1 MSTQTYVEGEEC
13 QFAPEPER
21 GVPALFNREPHG
33 DRVNRID
40 SLGAPGRSSG
50 RARRFTAAGRD
61 LPSVSAASVLG
72 SSGASWRMPRR
83 PFPRMT
89 RRTDLDRGAPALAP
103 RGVHGNRTRL
113 TAARAALRIAV
124 LLTVSVT
131 PAFAN
136 AGARIT
142 GVQVVRRGSRFAI
155 VMRMTLPESPR
166 AVFAALQ
173 DYRAMPRF
181 NPDVRE
187 VRVERTAQANQVRLF
202 TAVHACVLMF
212 CRTLRQTQLVTA
224 SAGARGGTL
233 RARFLPGG
241 SFRSGHAHW
250 SVRPCLHAPTRTCLE
265 VHIALEPAFWVPPVI
280 GPWIVRLKL
289 EQEAR
294 RSGIGLAHVAAR
306 LPGAAPVHPGSV
318 RSAAPG
324 SPERV

>member
-1 MSTQTYVEGEEC
+1 MS
-13 QFAPEPER
+13 
-21 GVPALFNREPHG
+21 L
-33 DRVNRID
+33 ID
-40 SLGAPGRSSG
+40 SLGALGRSPG
-50 RARRFTAAGRD
+50 RARRCTAAGQG
-61 LPSVSAASVLG
+61 PPTVPAAGVLG

-89 RRTDLDRGAPALAP
+89 RRTDLDRGDPALAP
-103 RGVHGNRTRL
+103 GGVHGVRTHL
-113 TAARAALRIAV
+113 KAARAALRIAV

-131 PAFAN
+131 PAFAH

-142 GVQVVRRGSRFAI
+142 GVQVVRHGSRFSIA
-155 VMRMTLPESPR
+155 MRMTLPESPR

-187 VRVERTAQANQVRLF
+187 VRVERTAQADQVRLF

-224 SAGARGGTL
+224 SADARGGTL

-250 SVRPCLHAPTRTCLE
+250 SVRPCVHAPTRTCLE
-265 VHIALEPAFWVPPVI
+265 VHIALEPAFWVPPLI
-280 GPWIVRLKL
+280 GPWIVRTKL

-306 LPGAAPVHPGSV
+306 RPPAPRVHPAGV
-318 RSAAPG
+318 RSATPG
-324 SPERV
+324 SPQRR